1 MKAIIAII
9 IAGSLA
15 FGCALPEEEV
25 ATTDTSWGGKPTDES
40 ESTDE
45 ELANEI
51 ESNELTEEELA
62 KFGVA
67 KFGN

>member
-25 ATTDTSWGGKPTDES
+25 ATTDTGWGGKPTDEGG
-40 ESTDE
+40 
-45 ELANEI
+45 
-51 ESNELTEEELA
+51 SNELTEEELA

-67 KFGN
+67 KFGVAKFGI